1 METILV
7 IIYKK
12 YVELFV
18 HLEQLRLFAELVNH
32 GSYTKTADA
41 LGVSKAYLSKQ
52 IKALETDLN
61 CQLLLRNTR
70 SMRLTSAGETLN
82 QRAQKLTSFWQE
94 TQTLLQ
100 KEEEQLSGTVRFTA
114 PTGLMQ
120 AKLFNVVE
128 QVSRDFPAIELICET
143 GNETHN
149 LVSEPYDFAIRITNT
164 PPQDMVAIKLFT
176 SEYVC
181 CASPEFIRQN
191 SAPKLFNELHNF
203 KTIALF
209 YWRTWHFKQAN
220 KHCEINV
227 EASYQFSDNILL
239 KQAALKGLGI
249 TRLPK
254 YLIET
259 ELASG
264 QLVSV
269 LNDYV
274 GETRDI
280 YLLYPQD
287 LNRAERIKQV
297 LKVIKQSF

>member
-12 YVELFV
+12 NVELFV

-94 TQTLLQ
+94 TQTLLL
-100 KEEEQLSGTVRFTA
+100 KEEEQLSGTVRFPA

-164 PPQDMVAIKLFT
+164 

-191 SAPKLFNELHNF
+191 GAPKLLNELHNF